1 MIKTALVA
9 FNGEMMCF
17 VHVLLNALDQQ
28 AKGFEVAVIIE
39 GAATK
44 LIPDLVKPDDPM
56 HALFQKVRDQGLLRA
71 VCRACSDKMG
81 VLSTVQ
87 AEGLPL
93 GEDMNGHPSLG
104 RYVEAGYQVI
114 TF

>member
-1 MIKTALVA
+1 MNKTALVA
-9 FNGEMMCF
+9 FNGELMCF

-28 AKGFEVAVIIE
+28 AKGFEVALIIE
-39 GAATK
+39 GASTK
-44 LIPDLVKPDDPM
+44 LIPDLIQPDNPM
-56 HALFQKVRDQGLLRA
+56 HGLFQKVRDQGLIRA

-81 VLSTVQ
+81 VLDRVR

-104 RYVEAGYQVI
+104 RYVEDGYQVI

>member
-1 MIKTALVA
+1 MTKTALVA
-9 FNGEMMCF
+9 FNGDMMCF
-17 VHVLLNALDQQ
+17 VHVLLNALDQK
-28 AKGFEVAVIIE
+28 AKGFEVALIIE

-44 LIPDLVKPDDPM
+44 LVPDLLKSDNQM
-56 HALFQKVRDQGLLRA
+56 HPLFKMVRDQGLLDC
-71 VCRACSDKMG
+71 VCRACAAKMG
-81 VLSTVQ
+81 VLETVQ

-104 RYVEAGYQVI
+104 RYIEEGFQVI